1 MSDNFNFEEIK
12 KDLMEHINQNEI
24 ESPLFKKAVD
34 DYKKI
39 GFELEKI
46 LEYAAKNAKG
56 ENKSRLERLNNDI
69 SLQNISEL
77 CDKLRAHGWELR
89 KSASAVY
96 ERFYDKE
103 KKMPR
108 GLTFRLLELT
118 RMGKRDEVFY
128 IILREFAN
136 AQQEINQNLV
146 KAFNPRYSIESF
158 KTLIY
163 SFLSGLLG

>member
-12 KDLMEHINQNEI
+12 KDLMEYINQNEI
-24 ESPLFKKAVD
+24 ESSLFKKAVD

-56 ENKSRLERLNNDI
+56 ENKSRLERLHDDI

-77 CDKLRAHGWELR
+77 CDELRAHGEELR
-89 KSASAVY
+89 GSAVY
-96 ERFYDKE
+96 KRFYNKD

-136 AQQEINQNLV
+136 AQQEINQHLV

-158 KTLIY
+158 KTLVY

>member
-12 KDLMEHINQNEI
+12 KDLMEHINQNKI
-24 ESPLFKKAVD
+24 EASLFRKAVD

-46 LEYAAKNAKG
+46 LEYGIKNAKG
-56 ENKSRLERLNNDI
+56 KDKRELEKLHNDI
-69 SLQNISEL
+69 SLQNVSEL
-77 CDKLRAHGWELR
+77 CDRLRNYGEGLR
-89 KSASAVY
+89 GSAVY

-103 KKMPR
+103 KKMPK

>member
-1 MSDNFNFEEIK
+1 MIILTLRIKGFNGAYK
-12 KDLMEHINQNEI
+12 SKQDYA
-24 ESPLFKKAVD
+24 LFKKVVGD
-34 DYKKI
+34 TKW
-39 GFELEKI
+39 FELEI
-46 LEYAAKNAKG
+46 LNIKKC
-56 ENKSRLERLNNDI
+56 KSKDKVSSKLHNDV
-69 SLQNISEL
+69 SSRMSEL
-77 CDKLRAHGWELR
+77 CDRLKAYGEGLRG
-89 KSASAVY
+89 SAVY
-96 ERFYDKE
+96 ERFYDKK

-136 AQQEINQNLV
+136 AQQEINQHLV

-158 KTLIY
+158 KTLVY

>member
-12 KDLMEHINQNEI
+12 RDLMEYINQNEI
-24 ESPLFKKAVD
+24 EAPLFKKAVD

-56 ENKSRLERLNNDI
+56 ENKSRLERLHDDI

-77 CDKLRAHGWELR
+77 CDRLRAHGGGLR
-89 KSASAVY
+89 KSAVY

-103 KKMPR
+103 KRTPR
-108 GLTFRLLELT
+108 GLTFRLLELA

-146 KAFNPRYSIESF
+146 RAFNPKYSIESF